1 MGKKY
6 LLFFIIGSL
15 LLMLATPA
23 FASDTDNSLKNIL
36 ENHFKESVSYYKPG
50 TLQIFQT
57 ETHRVITEKEDRNM
71 EERQKEELT
80 AYKQKL
86 EDKKKE
92 QLFHALDAILENDGT
107 DKTAGD
113 IQKELNDLLKEEEAA
128 AKAAIAEMKAQHE
141 SERKTGKI
149 HEESDVLTALVKYT
163 TSRDKIMRTEH
174 TEYLYF
180 DIESGTVITPND
192 FLENVSVSSFEMQY
206 ENFIGTSDNKWLFS
220 IYLLL
225 FAAFM
230 AGTLFWTGV
239 SKYSRSDP

>member
-1 MGKKY
+1 MAKKY
-6 LLFFIIGSL
+6 LLIFITGSL
-15 LLMLATPA
+15 LLMLSSPA
-23 FASDTDNSLKNIL
+23 LANDTENSLKNIL
-36 ENHFKESVSYYKPG
+36 ENHFQDSISYYKPG
-50 TLQIFQT
+50 SLQIFKT
-57 ETHRVITEKEDRNM
+57 EKHTVIMEKEDKNM
-71 EERQKEELT
+71 EERQKEEL
-80 AYKQKL
+80 ALYKQQL
-86 EDKKKE
+86 EDKKKD
-92 QLFHALDAILENDGT
+92 QLFRALDAILENDGT
-107 DKTAGD
+107 DKTAGE

-128 AKAAIAEMKAQHE
+128 AKAAIGEMKAQHE

-149 HEESDVLTALVKYT
+149 QEESDILTALVKYT

-180 DIESGTVITPND
+180 AIESGTVITPHN
-192 FLENVSVSSFEMQY
+192 FLESVSVSSFEKQY

-220 IYLLL
+220 IYLII